1 MNRKPDRD
9 THAKQ
14 QKGKRQSISNG
25 VASREERT
33 ATRVQTDMPETSYG
47 KGKPETRTGRHLGA
61 GNVHING
68 QSASNTSTTA
78 NVITVSPK
86 VTHKKGENMVG
97 SSTDSDHKTSHS
109 HRKSRP
115 KSIPSSAASNIS
127 PKPRKPPAIA
137 TKMAEDTDSQ
147 KEESK
152 NTSETKPKEKE
163 RTTGTPVKL
172 KSPLLSPTGG
182 VKRRAKSVTI
192 MEPGTEG
199 LERSVQDGGVI
210 IPPTLMHKNL
220 SLEGGQSPGK
230 EPGEVTPGEGNL
242 DDIVDVAIDKSSDGR
257 FLKFDFEVGRG
268 SFKTVYKGLDTDT
281 GVSVAWCELQ
291 VSQTPSPGLEVL
303 F

>member
-86 VTHKKGENMVG
+86 VTHKKGESMVG
-97 SSTDSDHKTSHS
+97 SSTDSDHKTSYS
-109 HRKSRP
+109 HRKTRP
-115 KSIPSSAASNIS
+115 KNIAASSFS
-127 PKPRKPPAIA
+127 PKSRKTPAIT

-147 KEESK
+147 KDESK

-172 KSPLLSPTGG
+172 KSPLSPPGG
-182 VKRRAKSVTI
+182 IKRRAKSVTI
-192 MEPGTEG
+192 MEPGAEG

-291 VSQTPSPGLEVL
+291 VSLTPQFRVRS
-303 F
+303 